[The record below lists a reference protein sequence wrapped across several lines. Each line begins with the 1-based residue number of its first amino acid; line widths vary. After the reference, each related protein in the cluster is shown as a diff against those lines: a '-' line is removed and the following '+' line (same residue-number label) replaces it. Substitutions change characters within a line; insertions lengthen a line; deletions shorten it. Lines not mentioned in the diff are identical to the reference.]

1 MNGAVEASP
10 AMTRLD
16 ATIGSSSRN
25 QVFSLLMSS
34 RVVVSQPLFA
44 RLRLLLSMTVFWLL
58 QVGCA
63 TSNETVVE
71 LRPATPQSLAGF
83 WEVDYSRS
91 DNLNEQLSS
100 IARRV
105 QREAA
110 RRARAAEDGRPFI
123 ASALPN
129 SNELVTLARLT
140 EVITEPTLLEIYQD
154 NSQVR
159 IKRDNSFALNCAVL
173 PGATGFSQTL
183 DVVGAQRCG
192 WDADQLLFELQLFEG
207 LKVSHRFSISQSN
220 DALLMTTIVKTTSSA
235 YPFRVNQYFTRYDP
249 ADLGYRCERTLSRGT
264 VCTTRKESP

>member
-1 MNGAVEASP
+1 
-10 AMTRLD
+10 
-16 ATIGSSSRN
+16 
-25 QVFSLLMSS
+25 MSS
-34 RVVVSQPLFA
+34 RVVVSQLLLA
-44 RLRLLLSMTVFWLL
+44 RLMLLLSMSVFCLI
-58 QVGCA
+58 QIGCV

-71 LRPATPQSLAGF
+71 LRPATPESLAGF

-110 RRARAAEDGRPFI
+110 RRARAAEDGRPFV

-154 NSQVR
+154 DSQVR

-173 PGATGFSQTL
+173 PGATGFSQTV

-220 DALLMTTIVKTTSSA
+220 DALLMTTIVKTALSA
-235 YPFRVNQYFTRYDP
+235 YPFQVNQYFTRYDP

>member
-1 MNGAVEASP
+1 
-10 AMTRLD
+10 
-16 ATIGSSSRN
+16 
-25 QVFSLLMSS
+25 MSF
-34 RVVVSQPLFA
+34 RAVVSYGLFT
-44 RLRLLLSMTVFWLL
+44 RLRLLLSTVVFSLL
-58 QVGCA
+58 LIGCA
-63 TSNETVVE
+63 ASSETVIE

-110 RRARAAEDGRPFI
+110 KRARAAEDGRPFI
-123 ASALPN
+123 ASVLPS

-154 NSQVR
+154 DSQIR
-159 IKRDNSFALNCAVL
+159 IKRDNSFALNCAAL
-173 PGATGFSQTL
+173 PSTVGFSETV